1 LNILQISLA
10 HGEWV
15 NRIEQEN
22 LGKDFEAAF
31 QTAGWK
37 IKGIFRFLNE
47 RGLTALRDDH
57 KVL

>member
-1 LNILQISLA
+1 M
-10 HGEWV
+10 